1 MHKATFSLLNL
12 QVFLDVEIRRPI
24 GCTAIPFLLPTRAPA
39 SVTMVSDSPQRNLVR
54 SGLSDPISP
63 SMAPLWHWNPDIL
76 TESLKNSS
84 TLRRL
89 AADHSSLHVS
99 GLPPNYLF
107 PPQDGSS
114 NPDDLTQLTVLLTGS
129 QGTPYSQGLWQLQLK
144 IPNDYPKSPPK
155 AAFKTRIWHPNVEES
170 TGSVCVD
177 TLKKDWESKLTLRD
191 ILIVSS
197 SR

>member
-1 MHKATFSLLNL
+1 
-12 QVFLDVEIRRPI
+12 V
-24 GCTAIPFLLPTRAPA
+24 
-39 SVTMVSDSPQRNLVR
+39 
-54 SGLSDPISP
+54 
-63 SMAPLWHWNPDIL
+63 
-76 TESLKNSS
+76 KNSS

-89 AADHSSLHVS
+89 AADHASLRSS

-107 PPQDGSS
+107 PLHDASS

-129 QGTPYSQGLWQLQLK
+129 QGTPYSQGLWRLHLK
-144 IPNDYPKSPPK
+144 IPDDYPKSPPK

-191 ILIVSS
+191 ILIVSLNLKSFQSQYLADHLERQFPAFS
-197 SR
+197 STLIQPLP